1 MDGTVP
7 LGIGRPGCIQR
18 LQQGSDMDYF
28 FSTTYSD
35 ARANFLHACLRA
47 NVPVS
52 HHVHPLKGPVGEVL
66 ATDVARIG
74 PEKVQDV
81 VVVVSATHGIEGYA
95 GSGIQIG
102 LLEALAGKLAA
113 DQALVLIHAI
123 NPYGFSWTRRVNEDN
138 VDLNRNFVD
147 HEGGNYPENDL
158 FERLAEHI
166 IPAQWDEPSVARC
179 LAARDAIA
187 REVGEV
193 AVRKAIGKGQYLH
206 PANVHYGGRFATW
219 SNRTLHAV
227 CSAQLGQARR
237 AVLVD
242 VHSGLGPYG
251 YGDLMTPA
259 KLDDPVYQMLKT
271 CFGDEVHST
280 STNTT
285 AYSGSK
291 GSILAGFRPAVAS
304 LQYAGVG
311 VEFGT
316 RERSAVR
323 RAVDADTWLHLHGDL
338 ASPLG
343 RQIKKD
349 LRDAFYPEEPA
360 WKKAVWERGLEVVRR
375 AFDGLRQLH

>member
-1 MDGTVP
+1 MD
-7 LGIGRPGCIQR
+7 R
-18 LQQGSDMDYF
+18 F
-28 FSTTYSD
+28 FSVTYSD
-35 ARANFLHACLRA
+35 ARANFLQACLQA
-47 NVPVS
+47 KAPVS
-52 HHVHPLKGPVGEVL
+52 HHLHPLQGPGGEVL

-74 PEKVQDV
+74 PDDAVDV
-81 VVVVSATHGIEGYA
+81 VVVVSATHGAEGYA

-102 LLEALAGKLAA
+102 LLEMLTGKLAPG
-113 DQALVLIHAI
+113 QALVLIHAI
-123 NPYGFSWTRRVNEDN
+123 NPYGFAWTRRVNEDN

-166 IPAQWDEPSVARC
+166 IPAHWDEPSIARC
-179 LAARDAIA
+179 LAAREVIA

-193 AVRKAIGKGQYLH
+193 AVRKAIGKGQYHH
-206 PANVHYGGRFATW
+206 PDNVHYGGRFATW
-219 SNRTLHAV
+219 SNRVLHAV
-227 CSAQLGQARR
+227 CKAQLGAARR

-251 YGDLMTPA
+251 YGELMTPA
-259 KLDDPVYQMLKT
+259 KLDEPVYQMLQT

-291 GSILAGFRPAVAS
+291 GSILAGFRPAVAG

-311 VEFGT
+311 VEYGT

-323 RAVDADTWLHLHGDL
+323 RAVEADTWLHLHGDI
-338 ASPLG
+338 ASPIG

-349 LRDAFYPEEPA
+349 LRDAFYPEESA
-360 WKKAVWERGLEVVRR
+360 WKKAVWERGIEVVRMS
-375 AFDGLRQLH
+375 FDGLRQLH